1 METVDGYSIGAEILE
16 ALGIVKKLRLKW
28 NPAICQYV
36 EYRKWW
42 VLRCGVDIPLF
53 WGEFNISRNPDRN

>member
-1 METVDGYSIGAEILE
+1 MEMETVDGYILGAEILE

-28 NPAICQYV
+28 NPATCQYV

-53 WGEFNISRNPDRN
+53 WG